1 VGIRRYPSAPPFPPE
16 LGGCGRSKT
25 DGRRSAVASQTLSA
39 EDVLKREIERFDAR
53 AERARKELAEATE
66 QADRLKRALAALS
79 NGAPEQSHQD

>member
-1 VGIRRYPSAPPFPPE
+1 
-16 LGGCGRSKT
+16 
-25 DGRRSAVASQTLSA
+25 LSA

>member
-1 VGIRRYPSAPPFPPE
+1 MG
-16 LGGCGRSKT
+16 
-25 DGRRSAVASQTLSA
+25 SQTLSA

-79 NGAPEQSHQD
+79 NGAPEQSRKD